1 MTGDNMLNDFW
12 LSLEYLP
19 LAEHIGGTWW
29 FPLLESL
36 HVVSI
41 TLVLGAILM
50 LDLRL
55 MGVAAL
61 SSKITDL
68 VSDLVP
74 WALAA
79 FILALITGLG
89 LFITRASAHMSN
101 PAFQWKLILI
111 ALAGLN
117 MAIFHFRIYRNVWQW
132 DSTAA
137 IPGSARIAGA
147 CSLFLWSVV
156 MLSGRWV
163 GHII

>member
-1 MTGDNMLNDFW
+1 MLNDFW

-41 TLVLGAILM
+41 TLVMGAILM

-55 MGVAAL
+55 MGVAAR
-61 SSKITDL
+61 SNPITDM
-68 VSDLVP
+68 VRDLVP
-74 WALAA
+74 WAIAA
-79 FILALITGLG
+79 FVIAVITGLG
-89 LFITRASAHMSN
+89 LFVTRASAHMTN
-101 PAFQWKLILI
+101 PAFQWKLVLI

-117 MAIFHFRIYRNVWQW
+117 MAVFHFRIYRKVWQW
-132 DSTAA
+132 DMAST
-137 IPGSARIAGA
+137 IPIQARIAGA
-147 CSLFLWSVV
+147 GSLFLWTGV